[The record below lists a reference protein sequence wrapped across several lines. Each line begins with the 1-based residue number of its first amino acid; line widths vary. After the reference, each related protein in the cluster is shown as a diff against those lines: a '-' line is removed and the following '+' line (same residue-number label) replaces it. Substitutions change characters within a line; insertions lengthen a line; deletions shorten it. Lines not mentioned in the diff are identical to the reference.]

1 MFVSHLYTGSISD
14 KEICQRSGFYDVLKL
29 KLETGDLASGD
40 AVMADKGFD
49 IENELDKIGMKLNIP
64 PFLGEKAAVEQR
76 GCFGN
81 PMNSTPSDSC

>member
-29 KLETGDLASGD
+29 KLETGEQATGD
-40 AVMADKGFD
+40 AVMADKGADKGFD

-64 PFLGEKAAVEQR
+64 PFLRKRQQLSKEDVL
-76 GCFGN
+76 
-81 PMNSTPSDSC
+81 